1 MRNIRSMSEM
11 EALDPNEDT
20 GCAREHLHHLD
31 EPGTECEI
39 CGRFARLKDFWG
51 KKFDDGKTQYHLMPV
66 TALETVN
73 RVLMHGAQK
82 YGDGNWRN
90 VENAE
95 QRYFNA
101 AMRHMQAWLNN
112 EETDPESG
120 LPHLA
125 YAVCSLMFLVEKEST
140 QP

>member
-1 MRNIRSMSEM
+1 MNKPRSIRPATFSCNC
-11 EALDPNEDT
+11 EAT
-20 GCAREHLHHLD
+20 GDICTCPINA
-31 EPGTECEI
+31 PGQ
-39 CGRFARLKDFWG
+39 KHDS
-51 KKFDDGKTQYHLMPV
+51 GKTQYHLMPV
-66 TALETVN
+66 SALETVN

-95 QRYFNA
+95 QRYYNA

-125 YAVCSLMFLVEKEST
+125 HAVCSLMFLLEKNT
-140 QP
+140 GK

>member
-1 MRNIRSMSEM
+1 MNQPRSLRPLIKCACE
-11 EALDPNEDT
+11 LT
-20 GCAREHLHHLD
+20 GDLCKCTAN
-31 EPGTECEI
+31 T
-39 CGRFARLKDFWG
+39 AG
-51 KKFDDGKTQYHLMPV
+51 KKFDDGKIQYHLMPV
-66 TALETVN
+66 AALETVN
-73 RVLMHGAQK
+73 RVLMHGAKK

-112 EETDPESG
+112 EDTDPESG

-125 YAVCSLMFLVEKEST
+125 HAVCSLMFLVERESIK
-140 QP
+140 P